1 MSTFVLPDLGE
12 GLQEAELV
20 AWHVAEG
27 DHVVADQ
34 PLVSVETEKAVVEVP
49 SPQSGR
55 IARLC
60 AQPGERVKVG
70 AALVEFDEGPRAD
83 TGTVVGEL
91 AAATAPAP
99 RAAEP
104 ASAGGAAAVRATPAV
119 RALATRLGVDLK
131 IVAASGPGGA
141 VTSADVERAARTLTE
156 AGPAEPLAGVRR
168 AMAVNMT
175 RSHAEIVPATVSD
188 EADIEAWA
196 PGTDTTI
203 RLVRAVVAGC
213 TAVPELNAWYDGR
226 NMERRLI
233 KQIDLGLAVDTGD
246 GLFVPVLRN
255 VGGRDNADLR
265 RGIEAMKQDVRARSV
280 PIAELRGQTITL
292 SNFGMFGGRFAALVI
307 VPPQV
312 AILGAGRIA
321 PRAVVADGKLV
332 AHRLM
337 PLSLTFDHRAV
348 TGGEAARF
356 LKAAIEDLERPSD
369 SDGVDRDEV
378 RLDDHTQK
386 VIVDRRP
393 RTRAF
398 GMGCPTG
405 AGRGAAV

>member
-70 AALVEFDEGPRAD
+70 EALVEFDEGPRTD

-91 AAATAPAP
+91 AAAAAAPARP
-99 RAAEP
+99 AEAAP
-104 ASAGGAAAVRATPAV
+104 AGAAAVRATPAV
-119 RALATRLGVDLK
+119 RALAQRLGVDLN

-141 VTSADVERAARTLTE
+141 VTSADVERAARALTD
-156 AGPAEPLAGVRR
+156 AGPPEPLSGVRR
-168 AMAVNMT
+168 AMAVNMS

-188 EADIEAWA
+188 EADIEAWPA
-196 PGTDTTI
+196 GSDTTI

-213 TAVPELNAWYDGR
+213 AAVPALNAWYDGR

-255 VGGRDNADLR
+255 VGGRDAADLR
-265 RGIEAMKQDVRARSV
+265 RGIEAMKRDVRARSV
-280 PIAELRGQTITL
+280 PLAELRGQTITL
-292 SNFGMFGGRFAALVI
+292 SNFGMFGGRFAELVI

-312 AILGAGRIA
+312 AILGAGRIT

-332 AHRLM
+332 AHRLL

-356 LKAAIEDLERPSD
+356 LKAAIEELERP
-369 SDGVDRDEV
+369 E
-378 RLDDHTQK
+378 
-386 VIVDRRP
+386 
-393 RTRAF
+393 
-398 GMGCPTG
+398 
-405 AGRGAAV
+405 

>member
-1 MSTFVLPDLGE
+1 
-12 GLQEAELV
+12 
-20 AWHVAEG
+20 
-27 DHVVADQ
+27 
-34 PLVSVETEKAVVEVP
+34 
-49 SPQSGR
+49 
-55 IARLC
+55 
-60 AQPGERVKVG
+60 
-70 AALVEFDEGPRAD
+70 
-83 TGTVVGEL
+83 
-91 AAATAPAP
+91 
-99 RAAEP
+99 
-104 ASAGGAAAVRATPAV
+104 V
-119 RALATRLGVDLK
+119 RALAQRLGVDLK
-131 IVAASGPGGA
+131 IVAASGPNGA

-196 PGTDTTI
+196 PGSDTTI
-203 RLVRAVVAGC
+203 RLVRAIVAGC
-213 TAVPELNAWYDGR
+213 IAVPELNAWYDGR

-255 VGGRDNADLR
+255 VGGRNAADLR
-265 RGIEAMKQDVRARSV
+265 RGIEAMKRDVRARSV
-280 PIAELRGQTITL
+280 PLAELRGQTITL

-332 AHRLM
+332 AHRLL

-356 LKAAIEDLERPSD
+356 LKAAIEELDRP
-369 SDGVDRDEV
+369 E
-378 RLDDHTQK
+378 
-386 VIVDRRP
+386 
-393 RTRAF
+393 
-398 GMGCPTG
+398 
-405 AGRGAAV
+405 